1 MVHFEL
7 MSVEAVCGAM
17 AKYKDITVEGLAVM
31 EVPRS
36 GQPDE
41 LLEKYGIS
49 SKCIIEKVKAMTA

>member
-1 MVHFEL
+1 
-7 MSVEAVCGAM
+7 M
-17 AKYKDITVEGLAVM
+17 AKYKDVEVRGVGIT

-49 SKCIIEKVKAMTA
+49 WKKIMEKVKEMI

>member
-1 MVHFEL
+1 
-7 MSVEAVCGAM
+7 
-17 AKYKDITVEGLAVM
+17 M

-49 SKCIIEKVKAMTA
+49 CKKIIEKVKDMTKA